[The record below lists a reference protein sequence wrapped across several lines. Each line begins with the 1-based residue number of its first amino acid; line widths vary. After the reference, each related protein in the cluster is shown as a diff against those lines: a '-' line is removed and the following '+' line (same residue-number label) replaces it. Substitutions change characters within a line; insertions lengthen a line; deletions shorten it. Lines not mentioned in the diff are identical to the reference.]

1 MHGVP
6 QRLHRRPAVVGLLVA
21 ITACAR
27 QTEGARPSFTLGQGR
42 FVWTDSASHE
52 ANRPAY
58 HTRCGSVL
66 HVWVQDT
73 LSPHRTTYMVVAV
86 LGFEGRAYVVPAYVD
101 FDGRRSGSEAH
112 AGLHAAD
119 NTQLAKVVGQL
130 RFDHVTDDY
139 VAGQL
144 SGHLVWRTRW
154 DQKPD
159 TSGTLRLDFRAPRRR
174 GMEQYL
180 CHGPRM

>member
-1 MHGVP
+1 MDVTP
-6 QRLHRRPAVVGLLVA
+6 ERPYRHHARTWLLLTVA
-21 ITACAR
+21 ACAR
-27 QTEGARPSFTLGQGR
+27 QTEGARPSFTPGHGR
-42 FVWTDSASHE
+42 FVWTDNASHE
-52 ANRPAY
+52 DNRPAY
-58 HTRCGSVL
+58 HTRCGSGL

-73 LSPHRTTYMVVAV
+73 MSPHRTTGIVVAV
-86 LGFEGRAYVVPAYVD
+86 LGFEGSAQVVPAYAD

-119 NTQLAKVVGQL
+119 DTQLATVVGQV

-144 SGHLVWRTRW
+144 NGRLVWRTRW
-154 DQKPD
+154 EQKPD
-159 TSGTLRLDFRAPRRR
+159 TSGTLLLDFQAPRRR

-180 CHGPRM
+180 CNGPRM